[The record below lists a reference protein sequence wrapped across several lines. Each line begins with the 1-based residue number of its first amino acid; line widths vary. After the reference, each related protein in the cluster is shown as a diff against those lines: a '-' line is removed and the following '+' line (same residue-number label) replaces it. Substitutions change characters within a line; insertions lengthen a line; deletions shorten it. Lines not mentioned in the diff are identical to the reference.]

1 MNAASLL
8 RVGRLNGSC
17 LTLKD
22 EMKFKNHTIVGLFSG
37 AMVGIW
43 CVFFSPMVDAATFD
57 TFTDT
62 KESCDEWAGVRYDT
76 CYDLVSDIELEPVNG
91 GMRVTWVAGSW
102 VHGWRCGSSGAVE
115 HFCPFEGQRAV
126 STFDP
131 VTRTGGTSCTPDA
144 STPRSCVV
152 SGLTNGVQ
160 YRFLIETSTKSNLGD
175 CATRWCNTTPFRTL
189 YTNVSASPCCSV
201 AASPSGV
208 QATQVGA
215 ALDVTWAASM
225 DWGGATTLKYVV
237 TTDPPSVSCSSE
249 VLTCRLEGLDYAKTY
264 KVLVASK
271 NDAGESAPV
280 AGAATYTIPTGPPD
294 SPTISSVKFGVGKG
308 AKVSWVAPERTG
320 GLPVKKYTATA
331 HPGGATCST
340 TGAQTCTIAGLSAGK
355 SYSFTATASNS
366 KGMSKASALSVAGK
380 LTGPGVLVRS
390 PIATASGTAA
400 TVTWQ
405 TPSSSAGGA
414 LVTYVVKASGNGGTC
429 STKNTS
435 CRILGLRPGGTY
447 EFAVK
452 TVRTGGASAPVSTV
466 AITMPA
472 PAIPEPPKPT
482 QVLS

>member
-1 MNAASLL
+1 MKAAVLRTSLPVLVMGMVWLFVLVTPPALAASFPSE
-8 RVGRLNGSC
+8 N
-17 LTLKD
+17 
-22 EMKFKNHTIVGLFSG
+22 
-37 AMVGIW
+37 
-43 CVFFSPMVDAATFD
+43 
-57 TFTDT
+57 
-62 KESCDEWAGVRYDT
+62 ESCNEEFWGEPICLHTLESVTLSSSASGQITIAWEPIKTPIRWLCGPYMTPSDCLVQKYKVYSSKGPDT
-76 CYDLVSDIELEPVNG
+76 P
-91 GMRVTWVAGSW
+91 
-102 VHGWRCGSSGAVE
+102 
-115 HFCPFEGQRAV
+115 
-126 STFDP
+126 
-131 VTRTGGTSCTPDA
+131 TGGGTCETGAAAPHSCSIDA
-144 STPRSCVV
+144 LRDGHQYTFRVV
-152 SGLTNGVQ
+152 TFLGNGH
-160 YRFLIETSTKSNLGD
+160 RFWSPEIG
-175 CATRWCNTTPFRTL
+175 PI
-189 YTNVSASPCCSV
+189 SPCCSV
-201 AASPSGV
+201 AAAPTDV
-208 QATQVGA
+208 QVTQVGA
-215 ALDVTWAASM
+215 ALDVTWAASK

-237 TTDPPSVSCSSE
+237 TTDPPSVSCTSE
-249 VLTCRLEGLDYAKTY
+249 ILTCRLEGLVYAKAY

-271 NDAGESAPV
+271 NDAGESTPV
-280 AGAATYTIPTGPPD
+280 GSAATYTIPSGPPD

-400 TVTWQ
+400 TVSWQ